1 MSYVGR
7 KGMIARRSRLRYLGF
22 GLRPTLTH
30 PAVYKTPVSRVTTSK
45 IVNVGINI
53 LSFKPPLKWP
63 KVQLVPLRLQW
74 TGAEYHEG
82 WLIPTRGEIKGYMS
96 IFLKICL
103 TCVYCSLFTT
113 LSNVSVSLSA
123 IQLPV
128 FSPDGKRTVLY
139 MTQDFTVITN
149 KKKKNVWVYA

>member
-1 MSYVGR
+1 MRCFWFRSSLSSDPQPAISCPPCFSIMSYVGR

-30 PAVYKTPVSRVTTSK
+30 PAAHKSPVARVTRSK
-45 IVNVGINI
+45 MVNVGINI

-82 WLIPTRGEIKGYMS
+82 WLIPTREEIKGYMS
-96 IFLKICL
+96 IFFLNL
-103 TCVYCSLFTT
+103 PNTCFL
-113 LSNVSVSLSA
+113 
-123 IQLPV
+123 QPV
-128 FSPDGKRTVLY
+128 HNAVKCFS
-139 MTQDFTVITN
+139 
-149 KKKKNVWVYA
+149 